1 MIPGHI
7 QIAIRQSENALMVK
21 ESIAIVP
28 KWRRPDRNRF
38 RIAPRTEENRK
49 QTIEEVSKK

>member
-1 MIPGHI
+1 MILGHV